1 MEQSA
6 DRTRLRIVLQTV
18 ALVVTVYL
26 AWIGAH
32 LTKGLLDDR
41 VAWLKTSG
49 GGFAYWTVMKVLL
62 WIAPSLWLVRV
73 SGQKLRDAF
82 GLSHLRRAVLWGSS
96 VGLALALITT
106 AAKAVQH
113 QPLFDRSLDWG
124 FINAVVIAPLFEE
137 FMFRGAVLGALM
149 QRYRFAVA
157 NVITALLFLGLHL
170 PGWYFQG
177 RLWEHLTALI
187 GGALAIFLLGL
198 LFGLATHRGKSL
210 IAGILAHAIS
220 NLFSL

>member
-6 DRTRLRIVLQTV
+6 DRTRLRIVLRTV
-18 ALVVTVYL
+18 ALVVMVYI

-32 LTKGLLDDR
+32 LAKGLLDDH
-41 VAWLKTSG
+41 VAWVTTSG

-62 WIAPSLWLVRV
+62 WIVPSLWLIRT

-82 GLSHLRRAVLWGSS
+82 GLSHLRRAILWGSS

-124 FINAVVIAPLFEE
+124 FINAVVIAPVFEE
-137 FMFRGAVLGALM
+137 FMFRAAVLGALM
-149 QRYRFAVA
+149 QRCRFAAA
-157 NVITALLFLGLHL
+157 NVVTALLFLGLHL

-177 RLWEHLTALI
+177 RLWQNLI
-187 GGALAIFLLGL
+187 SPAGGAPAIFVIGL

-210 IAGILAHAIS
+210 VAGILAHAIS
-220 NLFSL
+220 NLFSV